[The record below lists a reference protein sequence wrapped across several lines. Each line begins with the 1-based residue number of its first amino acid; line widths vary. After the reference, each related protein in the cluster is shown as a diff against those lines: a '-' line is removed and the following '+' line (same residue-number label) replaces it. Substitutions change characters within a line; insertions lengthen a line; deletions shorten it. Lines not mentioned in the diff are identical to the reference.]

1 MDAKQLWKVP
11 LKIFGMTFFALVSF
25 LVLLFL
31 FTTFF
36 ISAGLGIGSM
46 FGRKDL
52 TDLTTAEDQ
61 TYAFV
66 SGSQESKNLLLTL
79 PVEGVIL
86 GSPPQDIGASS
97 MGWFNATYGYAI
109 QKALEKA
116 GDDDQVKGI
125 FLHVQSPGGTIF
137 GSMAIHEGIESFHNK
152 TGRPVLVYIEGIS
165 ASGSVMATV
174 GADEIYADYGSYIG
188 SIGVL
193 GAALT
198 YFDQPT
204 ATEGGLLG
212 GGIVTRGGIERTVIT
227 AGRGKDLG
235 NPFRR
240 ATDEELRNL
249 QQGTDNEYDNF
260 VRHVAE
266 NRKIP
271 ETVIRERMGA
281 QIFDNRT
288 ARDFG
293 LIDGTLN
300 RKAALARLAEMAGVK
315 EDFQLVRPRRAP
327 TQFWQELLFSMT
339 GGALSAERSRA
350 AAARR
355 LCLSAGRM
363 PMAYYGDLETLCA
376 GCGDGRPATP

>member
-1 MDAKQLWKVP
+1 MDLKQIWKVP
-11 LKIFGMTFFALVSF
+11 LKIFGMTLYAFISF

-52 TDLTTAEDQ
+52 TDLVSTEDQ
-61 TYAFV
+61 AYTFV
-66 SGSQESKNLLLTL
+66 SGDKESKNLLVSL

-86 GSPPQDIGASS
+86 GSPPQEISASP
-97 MGWFNATYGYAI
+97 MGWFNVTYGYSI

-116 GDDDQVKGI
+116 ADDDQVKGI

-137 GSMAIHEGIESFHNK
+137 GSMAIFDGIK
-152 TGRPVLVYIEGIS
+152 TFQKSTGKPVLVFIEGLS
-165 ASGSVMATV
+165 ASGCVMAMV
-174 GADEIYADYGSYIG
+174 GADAIYADYGSYIG

-193 GAALT
+193 GPGLT
-198 YFDQPT
+198 YYDQPT
-204 ATEGGLLG
+204 ATEGGIMG
-212 GGIVTRGGIERTVIT
+212 GGIVTRGGIERTIIS

-240 ATDEELRNL
+240 ATDEEIRNL
-249 QQGTDNEYDNF
+249 QHGTDIEYDNF

-266 NRKIP
+266 NRKIS
-271 ETVIRERMGA
+271 ETVIRDRMGA

-288 ARDFG
+288 AQDFG
-293 LIDGTLN
+293 LIDSTLN
-300 RKAALARLAEMAGVK
+300 RNAALAKLADMAGIA

-327 TQFWQELLFSMT
+327 TRLWQKLLFSMA
-339 GGALSAERSRA
+339 GGAAAGERSRTA
-350 AAARR
+350 VRQDV
-355 LCLSAGRM
+355 CLSAGRM
-363 PMAYYGDLETLCA
+363 PMAYYGDIEALCA
-376 GCGDGRPATP
+376 ECGLGRRSSP